1 MAQILITGFHQKYKK
16 DADGNLTPVDW
27 VSWVPVNAPQSIGN
41 SERVDRLNPDNIKLP
56 EGAEDSAH
64 AGEKMAYM
72 RMIWAEIEPAYKAWK
87 EGREVP
93 LNGTPLAAWP
103 GITPEQAEIF
113 RMAGIRTVEG
123 VRDMTE
129 GLRSKVRLPN
139 TREMQELAKTFLEN
153 SDAAK
158 AAEREAEKD
167 RKIAEMQERMEAMEA
182 LLNERTQPDPVED
195 DEVTALRADLDA
207 RGIKYHHKAGAAKLR
222 ELLAESEQ
230 EAA

>member
-1 MAQILITGFHQKYKK
+1 MSQILITGFHQKYKK

-27 VSWVPVNAPQSIGN
+27 VSWVPVNAPQTIGN
-41 SERVDRLNPDNIKLP
+41 SERVDRLNPANVKLP
-56 EGAEDSAH
+56 EGANGGD
-64 AGEKMAYM
+64 KLAYM
-72 RMIWAEIEPAYKAWK
+72 GMIWAEVEPAYKAWK

-93 LNGTPLAAWP
+93 LNGMPLAAWP

-113 RMAGIRTVEG
+113 RMSGIRTVEG
-123 VRDMTE
+123 VRDMTDSM
-129 GLRSKVRLPN
+129 RSKVRLPN
-139 TREMQELAKTFLEN
+139 TRELQALAGTFLEN

-167 RKIAEMQERMEAMEA
+167 RQIVEMRERMEAMEA
-182 LLNERTQPDPVED
+182 LLEERTNPAPKTED
-195 DEVTALRADLDA
+195 DPEVAELRAQLDA
-207 RGIKYHHKAGAAKLR
+207 KGIKYHHMAKAPKLR